1 MFKRFA
7 FQVSAA
13 SLVVLAAWGPSVAHA
28 QRAVH
33 CTNCATSSQ
42 AAAINSQLQSANVQL
57 QRLVTAIQGS
67 SAANTTAQEG
77 AARIM
82 AEANVQTAREME
94 MARSAIR
101 NRPLDPCGATAVV
114 NGVTGGAGDVVRDR
128 GTRVGR
134 GAEVPPGGGSPAL
147 TRSLDIAAGRQAAP
161 APEVGAA
168 LSAMAACESFAQGG
182 RRSAICERAG
192 FQRHA
197 SANPHPNADIRAI
210 TLFDG
215 PQPQADRVIRR
226 LTVVEGTQADVAQR
240 AFLRNLDTPVDLR
253 ELTAPELR
261 TDAGRNYM
269 ALRDAYEARI
279 SLAMKP
285 AEDQVMMMRAN
296 PNTRPIIEQLL
307 QSQDGSFVQQYLQ
320 GAFPQFRSEGISLL
334 ELINLEAERR
344 YRNPDWLPRIQEA
357 TGEQL
362 VREQIQMQA
371 LQIWMTAQML
381 ERLQQIA
388 IVQGAATGV
397 LVREEMMPQLVA
409 AHRAAQR

>member
-1 MFKRFA
+1 MFKKFR
-7 FQVSAA
+7 FQVPAA
-13 SLVVLAAWGPSVAHA
+13 SLAIVMAWGPSVAHS
-28 QRAVH
+28 RAVH

-42 AAAINSQLQSANVQL
+42 AAAINAQLQSANVQL
-57 QRLVTAIQGS
+57 GRLVAAVQGA

-94 MARSAIR
+94 MARSVIR
-101 NRPLDPCGATAVV
+101 NRPLDPCGATAMV
-114 NGVTGGAGDVVRDR
+114 NGVTGGPGDVARDR
-128 GTRVGR
+128 GRTVGR
-134 GAEVPPGGGSPAL
+134 GAPVPSGGGSPAL
-147 TRSLDIAAGRQAAP
+147 ERSLEISAGTRAAP

-182 RRSAICERAG
+182 QRAEICQRAG
-192 FQRHA
+192 FNRHT
-197 SANPHPNADIRAI
+197 SANPHPNADIRAT

-215 PQPQADRVIRR
+215 PQTHASRVVRR
-226 LTVVEGTQADVAQR
+226 LTVEAESTADVAQR

-253 ELTAPELR
+253 ALTAPELR

-279 SLAMKP
+279 SVAMKP
-285 AEDQVMMMRAN
+285 AEDQMVMMRAN
-296 PNTRPIIEQLL
+296 PNTRPIVEQLL

-320 GAFPQFRSEGISLL
+320 GAFPQFRQQGISLL

-344 YRNPDWLPRIQEA
+344 YRNPDWAPRIQEA
-357 TGEQL
+357 TQEQL
-362 VREQIQMQA
+362 LREQVQMQA

-381 ERLQQIA
+381 ERLQQMA
-388 IVQGAATGV
+388 IVQGTATAV
-397 LVREEMMPQLVA
+397 LVRQEQVPQLVE